1 MTQKTKRLQR
11 WLDRLTAACDSR
23 RWGSAV
29 AEADCL
35 SAELKQVREELW
47 KEAEK
52 ETVRTPF
59 SVRAGGAVFC
69 GARSVAIALLII
81 CLTTI
86 PIAVESGKPAPS
98 AQRAFS
104 SVPAGRGG
112 EFAIVT
118 TEEKE
123 LITMLRKSLNDSNI
137 AVRASEVRPHTP
149 KKAAVTAVKA
159 AVREVPAAAPVMQA
173 QKPVKPQKQENTIKT
188 EELLTLIQIG
198 EKSLRGGEPAIR
210 IIN

>member
-1 MTQKTKRLQR
+1 MKQKTIRLQR

-23 RWGSAV
+23 RWKSAV

-47 KEAEK
+47 KEAEN
-52 ETVRTPF
+52 ETVKTPF
-59 SVRAGGAVFC
+59 SVRAGDAVFF
-69 GARSVAIALLII
+69 GARSVVIALLII

-86 PIAVESGKPAPS
+86 PISVESGKLSPS
-98 AQRAFS
+98 VPRTFS
-104 SVPAGRGG
+104 SVPAGNYG

-123 LITMLRKSLNDSNI
+123 LITMLRRSLNDSNVA
-137 AVRASEVRPHTP
+137 AVRAAEVRPQAP
-149 KKAAVTAVKA
+149 KKAPVPAVRA
-159 AVREVPAAAPVMQA
+159 AVRELPAKVPVQQA
-173 QKPVKPQKQENTIKT
+173 QVPQKPENRIKT

-198 EKSLRGGEPAIR
+198 EKNLRGGEPAIR